1 VIALPVAINIRP
13 TRMEYLK
20 TIRRIAIS
28 KKGLKLLKLK
38 RSALI
43 FEFFKLSSTVADLR
57 SGLQSKLSKGYEGI
71 HGTEMFAGPLRL
83 EYESMRIPKIHEL
96 TLKSKN
102 VMGVRIP
109 EVTSQSASQA
119 GQEYLL
125 EIPASVNQAIR
136 AFTEVHQMVLD
147 VAEKETAL
155 RKLLLEIEKTKRRS
169 NAIENVLIPRL
180 QSNARYIKFRFD
192 EMERESFTKLKTVKR
207 KIAERE
213 AAEKAGKKEGKME
226 ADYVE

>member
-1 VIALPVAINIRP
+1 
-13 TRMEYLK
+13 
-20 TIRRIAIS
+20 
-28 KKGLKLLKLK
+28 
-38 RSALI
+38 
-43 FEFFKLSSTVADLR
+43 
-57 SGLQSKLSKGYEGI
+57 
-71 HGTEMFAGPLRL
+71 
-83 EYESMRIPKIHEL
+83 
-96 TLKSKN
+96 
-102 VMGVRIP
+102 
-109 EVTSQSASQA
+109 
-119 GQEYLL
+119 
-125 EIPASVNQAIR
+125 VNQAIR

-213 AAEKAGKKEGKME
+213 AAEKEGRKEGKTE
-226 ADYVE
+226 AEYDE

>member
-1 VIALPVAINIRP
+1 
-13 TRMEYLK
+13 MEYLR
-20 TIRRIAIS
+20 TIRRIATS

-43 FEFFKLSSTVADLR
+43 LEFFSMSKTVASMR
-57 SGLQSKLSKGYEGI
+57 SGLQEKLIQGYKGI
-71 HGTEMFAGPLRL
+71 HNAEMFVGPVRL
-83 EYESMRIPKIHEL
+83 EYESMRIPRISEL

-102 VMGVRIP
+102 VMGVKIP
-109 EVTSQSASQA
+109 ELTSGVSAGA

-125 EIPASVNQAIR
+125 EVPPSIDQTIK
-136 AFTEVHQMVLD
+136 AFQDVHQMVLD
-147 VAEKETAL
+147 IAEKETAL

-180 QSNARYIKFRFD
+180 QATARYIKFTFD

-207 KIAERE
+207 KMAERE
-213 AAEKAGKKEGKME
+213 KGKKSANE
-226 ADYVE
+226 

>member
-1 VIALPVAINIRP
+1 MPGAVNIKP
-13 TRMEYLK
+13 TRMEYLR
-20 TIRRIAIS
+20 TVRRIAMS
-28 KKGLKLLKLK
+28 RKGLKLLKLK

-43 FEFFKLSSTVADLR
+43 FEFFNMSKKVASLR
-57 SGLQSKLSKGYEGI
+57 SGLQEKLIKGYDGI
-71 HGTEMFAGPLRL
+71 HYSEMFVGPLRL
-83 EYESMRIPKIHEL
+83 EYESMRIPRIHDL

-109 EVTSQSASQA
+109 EVTSQSSGQT

-125 EIPASVNQAIR
+125 EIPASINQAVK
-136 AFTEVHQMVLD
+136 AYQELHQMVLD

-155 RKLLLEIEKTKRRS
+155 RKLLFEIEKTKRRS

-180 QSNARYIKFRFD
+180 QATARYIKFRFD

-207 KIAERE
+207 KMAQRE
-213 AAEKAGKKEGKME
+213 NNRSDE
-226 ADYVE
+226 

>member
-1 VIALPVAINIRP
+1 
-13 TRMEYLK
+13 MEYLK

-28 KKGLKLLKLK
+28 RKGLKLLKLK

-43 FEFFKLSSTVADLR
+43 LEFFNMSKTVADLR
-57 SGLQSKLSKGYEGI
+57 SGLQAKLIKGYEGI
-71 HGTEMFAGPLRL
+71 HSTEMFVGPLRL
-83 EYESMRIPKIHEL
+83 EYESMRIPRIHEL

-109 EVTSQSASQA
+109 EITSESSGST

-125 EIPASVNQAIR
+125 EIPAAVNQAIK
-136 AFTEVHQMVLD
+136 AFQDVHEMVLN

-155 RKLLLEIEKTKRRS
+155 RKLLMEIEKTKRRS

-180 QSNARYIKFRFD
+180 QANARYIKFRFD

-213 AAEKAGKKEGKME
+213 EEE
-226 ADYVE
+226 AKNE

>member
-1 VIALPVAINIRP
+1 
-13 TRMEYLK
+13 MEYLK
-20 TIRRIAIS
+20 TVRRIAMS
-28 KKGLKLLKLK
+28 RKGLKLLKLK
-38 RSALI
+38 RQALI
-43 FEFFKLSSTVADLR
+43 LEFFNLSGTVANLR
-57 SGLQSKLSKGYEGI
+57 SGLQAKLVKGYEGI

-102 VMGVRIP
+102 VMGVKIP
-109 EVTSQSASQA
+109 EVTTTEGGGQA

-125 EIPASVNQAIR
+125 EIPASVNQAIK

-155 RKLLLEIEKTKRRS
+155 RKLLMEIEKTKRRS

-180 QSNARYIKFRFD
+180 QANARYIKFRFD

-213 AAEKAGKKEGKME
+213 EAEAKQGLE
-226 ADYVE
+226 AMHA

>member
-1 VIALPVAINIRP
+1 VEGALPAAINIKP
-13 TRMEYLK
+13 TRMEYLR
-20 TIRRIAIS
+20 TMRRIAVS
-28 KKGLKLLKLK
+28 RKGLKLLKLK

-43 FEFFKLSSTVADLR
+43 LEFFNLSKTLADMR
-57 SGLQSKLSKGYEGI
+57 SGLQSKLVKGYEGI
-71 HGTEMFAGPLRL
+71 HATEMFVGPLRL
-83 EYESMRIPKIHEL
+83 EYESMRIPRIHEL

-109 EVTSQSASQA
+109 EITSQVSGSA

-125 EIPASVNQAIR
+125 EIPAAVSQAIKSFESLHR
-136 AFTEVHQMVLD
+136 MVLD

-155 RKLLLEIEKTKRRS
+155 RKLLMEIEKVKRRS

-180 QSNARYIKFRFD
+180 QANARYIKFRFD

-207 KIAERE
+207 KLAERE
-213 AAEKAGKKEGKME
+213 EEEAKA
-226 ADYVE
+226 

>member
-1 VIALPVAINIRP
+1 MSR
-13 TRMEYLK
+13 
-20 TIRRIAIS
+20 
-28 KKGLKLLKLK
+28 KGLKLLKLK

-43 FEFFKLSSTVADLR
+43 LEFFNMSKKVASLR
-57 SGLQSKLSKGYEGI
+57 SGLQAKLVMGFQGI
-71 HGTEMFAGPLRL
+71 HNSEMFVGPVRL
-83 EYESMRIPKIHEL
+83 EYESMRIPRIHDL

-109 EVTSQSASQA
+109 EVTARSSGQA

-125 EIPASVNQAIR
+125 EIPASINQAVK
-136 AFTEVHQMVLD
+136 AFQDIHQMVLD

-155 RKLLLEIEKTKRRS
+155 RKLLFEIEKTKRRS

-180 QSNARYIKFRFD
+180 QANARYIKFRFD

-207 KIAERE
+207 KMNQRE
-213 AAEKAGKKEGKME
+213 EEKK
-226 ADYVE
+226 DVE

>member
-1 VIALPVAINIRP
+1 
-13 TRMEYLK
+13 MEYLR

-28 KKGLKLLKLK
+28 RKGLKLLKLK

-43 FEFFKLSSTVADLR
+43 LEFFNLSKTVADMR
-57 SGLQSKLSKGYEGI
+57 SGLQARLVKGYEGI
-71 HGTEMFAGPLRL
+71 HSTEMFVGPLRL
-83 EYESMRIPKIHEL
+83 EYESMRIPRIHEL

-102 VMGVRIP
+102 VMGVKIP
-109 EVTSQSASQA
+109 EIRSEGSGQT

-125 EIPASVNQAIR
+125 ELPAAVNQAIK
-136 AFTEVHQMVLD
+136 AFQDVHQMVLD

-155 RKLLLEIEKTKRRS
+155 RKLLMEIEKTKRRS

-180 QSNARYIKFRFD
+180 QANARYIKFRFD

-207 KIAERE
+207 KMAERE
-213 AAEKAGKKEGKME
+213 KEDAEDE
-226 ADYVE
+226 